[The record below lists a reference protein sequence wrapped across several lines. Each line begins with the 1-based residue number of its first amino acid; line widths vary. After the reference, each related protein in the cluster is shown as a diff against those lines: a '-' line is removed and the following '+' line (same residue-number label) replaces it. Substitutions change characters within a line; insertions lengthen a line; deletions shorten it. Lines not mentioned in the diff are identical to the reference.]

1 MYDEKELLS
10 IEGLLSICKLA
21 KKIAVYALVIIWTIV
36 VLGIFKYK
44 SILAWSII
52 GVLFSL
58 IDLGVT
64 FYHCIIERCIN
75 NKRLEIR
82 DDMIENLEEVHK
94 HESEDYFVILK
105 NAGRSVV
112 LYCDYKEMKIQDR
125 VYVFR
130 YLNKNGKC
138 ISKDI
143 YLQKKYKIS
152 PELNEFYIRGEEE
165 EGILYE

>member
-82 DDMIENLEEVHK
+82 DKL
-94 HESEDYFVILK
+94 
-105 NAGRSVV
+105 
-112 LYCDYKEMKIQDR
+112 
-125 VYVFR
+125 
-130 YLNKNGKC
+130 
-138 ISKDI
+138 
-143 YLQKKYKIS
+143 
-152 PELNEFYIRGEEE
+152 
-165 EGILYE
+165 

>member
-1 MYDEKELLS
+1 MYDEKALLS
-10 IEGLLSICKLA
+10 IEGLLDISKRA
-21 KKIAVYALVIIWTIV
+21 KTIAVYALVIIWTIV

-44 SILAWSII
+44 SILAWAII
-52 GVLFSL
+52 GVIFSL

-64 FYHCIIERCIN
+64 FYHCIMERCIN

-82 DDMIENLEEVHK
+82 DDVIERLEEVHK

-105 NAGRSVV
+105 NEGRSVV
-112 LYCDYKEMKIQDR
+112 LYCDYKEMKTQDR

-130 YLNKNGKC
+130 YLNKNGRC
-138 ISKDI
+138 IIKDI
-143 YLQKKYKIS
+143 YLHKKYKIS

-165 EGILYE
+165 GILYE